1 VTKRAWFFLLCLA
14 PAAAQEIVDQ
24 NFNTWL
30 VYNGS
35 HALRPKWNLI
45 PEVHL
50 RRHELTTSWQQ
61 NLYRLS
67 AERVLSRGFSVMGG
81 YTYFQSFRWGD
92 FPQPARTHENRL
104 HQQVAWRRGPMQYR
118 ARWEERWISDRGE
131 TRYQNRLRLQVRRA
145 IRLNETWGVTLANE
159 LWLNVPPNLS
169 TVFDQNRAQIS
180 VGRRVLPHL
189 RVETGYLYQPRMQ
202 RNGRVLES
210 NHTLVLTF
218 VSDAPLFRKRR

>member
-1 VTKRAWFFLLCLA
+1 MRFAALLVLCFTSA
-14 PAAAQEIVDQ
+14 IAQEIVDQ
-24 NFNTWL
+24 NINTWL
-30 VYNGS
+30 VYNGTHS
-35 HALRPKWNLI
+35 FRPKWNLV
-45 PEVHL
+45 PELHL
-50 RRHELTTSWQQ
+50 RRHQLTTSWQQ

-67 AERVLSRGFSVMGG
+67 LERVLPRGFAVMGG

-92 FPQPARTHENRL
+92 YPQPARTHENRF
-104 HQQVAWRRGPMQYR
+104 HQQVSYRRGVMQYR

-145 IRLNETWGVTLANE
+145 MRLTETWGLTLANE

-180 VGRRVLPHL
+180 IGRRVLPRL
-189 RVETGYLYQPRMQ
+189 RIEAGYMYQPRMQ
-202 RNGRVLES
+202 RNGKILES

-218 VSDAPLFRKRR
+218 VSDAPLRR